1 MQRLLFRTCPAKIM
15 PKVILSLLAV
25 ICSVPASATSFI
37 DILRMTADHPSVAS
51 AQDIAGAALFDVDAE
66 KASSNL
72 QVSAGIGSVSYS
84 GQPGYE
90 NNYISPH
97 VNISKV
103 LYDHGRNDAAVEGR
117 EAEFQAQSMQ
127 VRATLESLNQQV
139 LSLYSTAVTNARV
152 VSVLDREVAALQ
164 DLLQRVQTIATID
177 SGRASEVS
185 QVSTRLSSVIA
196 SREAS
201 NTAMQQAWQQLRTI
215 VNRPVTLTDGLPD
228 LKKAGLMPA
237 TLDVAE
243 GALMDNPSWIV
254 TRYRR
259 DSARSALRVAS
270 KWNRPTWSVQLS
282 LDSPRRNG
290 KMEPFEAATLQISS
304 DLSLWDGGA
313 GLASVKGQTRRL
325 SSAEQEMEAT
335 LRTLKAQLT
344 QLWISMPLR
353 EQQIAA
359 LLQQSN
365 SALQTWRAG
374 ETQFFAG
381 QRPLTDLISF
391 ATDYYSSLASY
402 EEQRVQYLATQWQV
416 VATLGKLSD
425 LARNVRSLPA
435 TALDGADERDSD
447 GQGRSVPAATN
458 NKAVE
463 ASQQAVDSGKQ
474 ASSAPPT
481 IQTAETQRRGDE
493 SLRAWPW

>member
-1 MQRLLFRTCPAKIM
+1 MKRLFLRTCPAKIM

-25 ICSVPASATSFI
+25 ACSVPASATSFI

-228 LKKAGLMPA
+228 LKKAGLLPA

-243 GALMDNPSWIV
+243 RALKDNPSWIV

-259 DSARSALRVAS
+259 DSASSALKVAS

-290 KMEPFEAATLQISS
+290 EMEPFKAATLQVSS
-304 DLSLWDGGA
+304 DLNLWDGGA

-325 SSAEQEMEAT
+325 SSAEQDMEAT
-335 LRTLKAQLT
+335 LRTLKAQLA
-344 QLWISMPLR
+344 QLWISLPLR

-359 LLQQSN
+359 LSQQSA

-402 EEQRVQYLATQWQV
+402 EEQRVQYLATQWQI
-416 VATLGKLSD
+416 VATLGKLGD

-435 TALDGADERDSD
+435 SALDGAGDRGSD
-447 GQGRSVPAATN
+447 GQGRHVPATN

-463 ASQQAVDSGKQ
+463 AFRQAVASGKQ
-474 ASSAPPT
+474 ASSTPPPT
-481 IQTAETQRRGDE
+481 QTAETQRRGEE